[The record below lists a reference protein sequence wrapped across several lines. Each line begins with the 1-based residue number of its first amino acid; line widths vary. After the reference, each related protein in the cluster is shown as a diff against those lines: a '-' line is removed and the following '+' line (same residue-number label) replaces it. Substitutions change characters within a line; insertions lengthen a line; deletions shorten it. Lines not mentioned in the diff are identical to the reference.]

1 MGDGVSGT
9 GFWIIEE
16 ESFEAKIM
24 DAGVGADSPDFEG
37 FEIVRS
43 RDLECETDGVAVDT
57 AVVVI

>member
-1 MGDGVSGT
+1 MGDGGSGT
-9 GFWIIEE
+9 GFWITKE

-24 DAGVGADSPDFEG
+24 DAGAGADSPDFEG

-43 RDLECETDGVAVDT
+43 LDLDGETVGVAVDT